1 VKFLIR
7 PRINADKRKSDSLLS
22 AFIRVHPRLILF
34 SLALSSCGYHVAGK
48 ADLVPKSVHTIAIP
62 AFSNITTRYKLTDHL
77 PEAITREF
85 IARTRYQIVTDTS
98 QADAVLRGAIVNYVA
113 YPTTIDQQTG
123 RASGLQVNV
132 TLQVTLTERA
142 TGKVIFT
149 RPSFEVHQRYEL
161 SIKAGAYF
169 DESDAALDR
178 LSRDVARDLVSSI
191 LENF

>member
-1 VKFLIR
+1 MAIGAVLTG
-7 PRINADKRKSDSLLS
+7 
-22 AFIRVHPRLILF
+22 
-34 SLALSSCGYHVAGK
+34 CGYHVGGQ
-48 ADLVPKSVHTIAIP
+48 ADLVPKSVHSIAIP

-77 PEAITREF
+77 PEAISREF
-85 IARTRYQIVTDTS
+85 IARTRYQVVSDANA
-98 QADAVLRGAIVNYVA
+98 ADAVLHGSIVNYVA
-113 YPTTIDQQTG
+113 YPTIVDQTTG

-142 TGKVIFT
+142 TGKVIYS
-149 RPSFEVHQRYEL
+149 RPNFEVHQRYEV
-161 SIKAGAYF
+161 SISAGQYF

>member
-1 VKFLIR
+1 M
-7 PRINADKRKSDSLLS
+7 NANKRKSDSFLF
-22 AFIRVHPRLILF
+22 AFIRVHLRLIGF
-34 SLALSSCGYHVAGK
+34 SVALSSCGYHVAGK

-85 IARTRYQIVTDTS
+85 IARTRYQIITDTS

>member
-1 VKFLIR
+1 M
-7 PRINADKRKSDSLLS
+7 NANERESDSCLF
-22 AFIRVHPRLILF
+22 AFIRVHSRLILCCAAF
-34 SLALSSCGYHVAGK
+34 TSCGYHVAGQ
-48 ADLVPKSVHTIAIP
+48 ADLVPKTVHTIAIP

-85 IARTRYQIVTDTS
+85 ITRTRYQIVNDPN
-98 QADAVLRGAIVNYVA
+98 QADAVLRGSIVNYIA

-142 TGKVIFT
+142 TGKVIYS

-161 SIKAGAYF
+161 SIKADAYF
-169 DESDAALDR
+169 EESDAALDR

-191 LENF
+191 LEKF